1 MPPKKDDYKE
11 MIKGKV
17 SVEEITE
24 DAPIVLSC
32 DSSFSR
38 SADGYVFGSH
48 MQHEGL
54 PMCPPPSF
62 IFTH

>member
-24 DAPIVLSC
+24 DAPIVLVLRLIVQQVC
-32 DSSFSR
+32 GWVR
-38 SADGYVFGSH
+38 LWIAH
-48 MQHEGL
+48 AA
-54 PMCPPPSF
+54 
-62 IFTH
+62 